1 MFVFT
6 ISFLWIMKKRHFLH
20 IFLFGTLF
28 ILSFPVLIQAQEAV
42 STSSSGIETPDS
54 VMSIVDQMPRFQGGD
69 EARLRF
75 INSNLKYPDSAVNAG
90 IQGKVYVSFIVEKNG
105 TLTSPT
111 IMRGLG
117 YGCDEEVLRVIHMMP
132 PWEAGL
138 LSGKPVRVRFSLP
151 VSFKLE
157 IPEPVFTVV
166 EEMPQFPGGDI
177 ARYEFLKLNIQMPQE
192 ARRNKIT
199 GTVYVRF
206 IVRPNGEL
214 SDISIM
220 KGIGY
225 GCDEEVLRVMK
236 MMPPWTPA
244 RQSGK
249 PVSVQFTMPVRFTYN
264 G

>member
-1 MFVFT
+1 MFVFI
-6 ISFLWIMKKRHFLH
+6 ISFHWIMKRRFFHR
-20 IFLFGTLF
+20 IIQIGTLVML
-28 ILSFPVLIQAQEAV
+28 ILPFLCQAQETTTIAE
-42 STSSSGIETPDS
+42 SGNYSSDS
-54 VMSIVDQMPRFQGGD
+54 VMSIVEQMPRFQGGD

-75 INSNLKYPDSAVNAG
+75 INSNLKYPDSAVKAG
-90 IQGKVYVSFIVEKNG
+90 IQGKVYVGFIVEKNG

-117 YGCDEEVLRVIHMMP
+117 YGCDEEVLRVINMMP

-157 IPEPVFTVV
+157 IPEPVYTVV
-166 EEMPQFPGGDI
+166 EEMPQFPGGEV
-177 ARYEFLKLNIQMPQE
+177 ARLEFLNSNIQMPQE
-192 ARRNKIT
+192 ARSNKVT

-206 IVRPNGEL
+206 VVRPNGEL
-214 SDISIM
+214 NDISIM

-225 GCDEEVLRVMK
+225 GCDEEVIRVMK